1 VIIRWPSGTI
11 DVIDNP
17 SSDQSLL
24 VVEGSSP
31 LAVSN
36 FNNATFSLYPVP
48 TKNILNINADNSV
61 VMKTAQIF
69 DLTGKMIQESIVKDG
84 AVNVE
89 SLTKGNYII
98 KLIDASGK
106 VYAQKFNKQ

>member
-1 VIIRWPSGTI
+1 
-11 DVIDNP
+11 
-17 SSDQSLL
+17 
-24 VVEGSSP
+24 
-31 LAVSN
+31 
-36 FNNATFSLYPVP
+36 VP

-69 DLTGKMIQESIVKDG
+69 DLTGKMIQESIVKDD